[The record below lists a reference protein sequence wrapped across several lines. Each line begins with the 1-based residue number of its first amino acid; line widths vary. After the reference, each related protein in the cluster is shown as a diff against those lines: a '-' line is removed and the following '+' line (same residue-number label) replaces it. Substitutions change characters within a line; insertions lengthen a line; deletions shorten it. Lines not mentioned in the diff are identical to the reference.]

1 MDLDDTILQS
11 KTTINLVLFIKE
23 LWEFTTNPKLKTKED
38 QIKRMR
44 DLIKLEKGYDEI
56 VKRTRKAAKKR
67 SIKMKYQE
75 I

>member
-23 LWEFTTNPKLKTKED
+23 LWHANKVSDKVKLQKD
-38 QIKRMR
+38 
-44 DLIKLEKGYDEI
+44 YNEI
-56 VKRTRKAAKKR
+56 VERTRKAAKKR